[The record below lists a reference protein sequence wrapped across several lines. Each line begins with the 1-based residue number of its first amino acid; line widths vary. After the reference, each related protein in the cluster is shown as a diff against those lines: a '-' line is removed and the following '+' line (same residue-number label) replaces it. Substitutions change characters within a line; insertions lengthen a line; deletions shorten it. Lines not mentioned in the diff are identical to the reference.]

1 MENFLDIVTA
11 NNNSFQTVGMA
22 DKILKIGTRASPLAL
37 IQANMV
43 ADALTKAHPDLVVQ
57 LVPMTTTGDREQK
70 AKLNEI
76 GGKGLFTKEIEES
89 LLRHETDIAVHSLK
103 DMPSLQP
110 DGLFLAAYL
119 EREDPR
125 DAFVSSDG
133 TKFLDLPKGTVI
145 GTASLRREAMAKHF
159 RPDLEVVL
167 LRGNVDTRLGKLA
180 AGVCAATF
188 LAYAGLK
195 RLGKQDI
202 VTEIFDEN
210 IFIPAVGQGIIT
222 VECRED
228 DTRTRELLKPLN
240 NKHSEA
246 CAIAE
251 RSFMRVLDGSCRT
264 PLAALGKVAGDS
276 LSLHGFYATPD
287 GTRTVTDK
295 IIGSVKDAD
304 KLGRN
309 LGQLLK
315 ERL

>member
-1 MENFLDIVTA
+1 MVKM
-11 NNNSFQTVGMA
+11 V

-37 IQANMV
+37 IQANIV
-43 ADALTKAHPDLVVQ
+43 ANALTEIHPDLTVR

-110 DGLFLAAYL
+110 KGLLLAAYL

-125 DAFVSSDG
+125 DAFISADG
-133 TKFLDLPKGTVI
+133 TKFMDLPEGTVI

-159 RPDLEVVL
+159 RPDLKVVL
-167 LRGNVDTRLGKLA
+167 LRGNVDTRLAKLA
-180 AGVCAATF
+180 AGVCNATF

-202 VTEIFDEN
+202 VTEIFDEDV
-210 IFIPAVGQGIIT
+210 FIPAVGQGIVT

-228 DTRTRELLKPLN
+228 DTRTRELLNPLN
-240 NKHSEA
+240 NKQSA
-246 CAIAE
+246 VCAIAE
-251 RSFMRVLDGSCRT
+251 RSFMRVLDGSCKT
-264 PLAALGKVAGDS
+264 PLAALGRVSGDS
-276 LSLHGFYATPD
+276 LSLRGFYATPD
-287 GTRTVTDK
+287 GTETVTD
-295 IIGSVKDAD
+295 IMVGSVQDAD
-304 KLGRN
+304 KLGQD
-309 LGQLLK
+309 LGQRLK
-315 ERL
+315 ERLKHA